1 MVTYKEKRTGPFS
14 IENRNLFNPPK
25 YKENHMN
32 IPSDP
37 PLTFRTERNE
47 KTSLLFICLGNIC
60 RSVTAEEIF
69 RVLAR
74 KAGRENQFEI
84 DSAGIID
91 YHRGELADPR
101 MREHA
106 KRHGYILTHRSRPIV
121 TADFLRFGL
130 IVAMDAQNVRALKQA
145 APNAECCKKIVE
157 MASFLTQHN
166 AAFIPDPYYGEDD
179 DFEEVVELLEDAC
192 QGLLQNI

>member
-1 MVTYKEKRTGPFS
+1 MKEYNSLNHNK
-14 IENRNLFNPPK
+14 K
-25 YKENHMN
+25 YK
-32 IPSDP
+32 I
-37 PLTFRTERNE
+37 
-47 KTSLLFICLGNIC
+47 LFVCLGNIC

-121 TADFLRFGL
+121 TADFLRFDL

-145 APNAECCKKIVE
+145 APNAECCKKNRRDGQ
-157 MASFLTQHN
+157 F
-166 AAFIPDPYYGEDD
+166 PDPTQRS
-179 DFEEVVELLEDAC
+179 VHPRPLLWRRR
-192 QGLLQNI
+192 